1 MKLKF
6 HIYSNLW
13 PWRFYLNQR
22 WNYSKRNLLIWDVM
36 TFKLNL
42 WLQKHFLSRGKRHV
56 ALTSVSTFRVGVFAL
71 THFWLHWIKR
81 VTEGSIIKFVV
92 TIVAILRYTA
102 YMLDSQLFYT
112 SITVRDSL
120 ITYLAHATWCMNMS
134 WWSPQFFTSTY
145 SRTFSPHVLSVI
157 L

>member
-56 ALTSVSTFRVGVFAL
+56 ALSSVSTFRVGVFAL